1 MVSDPSD
8 SADVTVIDTLT
19 VVITRQPDGTFASEV
34 VDLPGCTA
42 RAGTRDALVEATRR
56 AIGAFLGR

>member
-1 MVSDPSD
+1 MASDPSN
-8 SADVTVIDTLT
+8 SADVIVIDTLT
-19 VVITRQPDGTFASEV
+19 VVITRQSDGMLVSEV

-42 RAGTRDALVEATRR
+42 RAGTRDALVEATRQ